1 MIKLSCFLLVVLG
14 ATPRPQ
20 PLLADDEIVR
30 ILQSWHEDYGAF
42 AASEQY
48 HYRCVS
54 KRTSKTL
61 DPSFDRSQF
70 GEPFELGMEIFRRGP
85 AWRMDAI
92 RGGDFAHATAPAET
106 RIFDGRAGILSQ
118 RQAGSS
124 RFFQIYPANHDLETV
139 RERVEP
145 YADPL
150 ADVLGLSVRAGTA
163 SWALDVPPDVKP
175 FDLASAQALGRFHV
189 VSRNAERIEFRG
201 AEGDE
206 LTLSVRHNYALARRT
221 WSWTL
226 ETQLKCSLENRD
238 WQQFSDGT
246 WYPQVSKFVCSR
258 RLGSDSEEVLYTVD
272 YYFSA
277 RPASKPSDFQVTAD
291 QPGDDIEYRGSGGDS
306 RLRTLKAGETIDLT
320 CLAHDQ
326 LSIRWDDRD
335 IPYSVLEKWSLVPLA
350 MIAALLAMRLAGRAQ
365 AHSAGLRPQSAIWL
379 ALLLGAVFL
388 LLIHLAM
395 WLYQG
400 GTKSDKA
407 LTSYSWTH
415 NYLSDLGREYRYDEG
430 DNHAVGVVFML
441 ALGAAGSAT
450 ILYAWKG
457 AGETDWAASR
467 RKGSWQSAAWR
478 RVGATSA
485 LATRRSISIAT
496 NIISTKRLGSL
507 LGESWGCCTRGRCCS
522 NQTIHAATAGACWRV
537 ACCWA
542 PSCCCDRWTARTGA
556 LLPLSHGERPLR
568 KSWST
573 PKRSA

>member
-1 MIKLSCFLLVVLG
+1 M
-14 ATPRPQ
+14 
-20 PLLADDEIVR
+20 
-30 ILQSWHEDYGAF
+30 
-42 AASEQY
+42 
-48 HYRCVS
+48 
-54 KRTSKTL
+54 
-61 DPSFDRSQF
+61 
-70 GEPFELGMEIFRRGP
+70 
-85 AWRMDAI
+85 
-92 RGGDFAHATAPAET
+92 
-106 RIFDGRAGILSQ
+106 
-118 RQAGSS
+118 
-124 RFFQIYPANHDLETV
+124 
-139 RERVEP
+139 RENVEP

-189 VSRNAERIEFRG
+189 VSRNAERIELRG

-226 ETQLKCSLENRD
+226 ETQLKCWLENRD

-258 RLGSDSEEVLYTVD
+258 RLGSDSEEVLYAVD

-277 RPASKPSDFQVTAD
+277 RPASKRSDFQVTAD

-320 CLAHDQ
+320 RLAHDQ

-350 MIAALLAMRLAGRAQ
+350 MIVALLAMRLAGRAQ

-415 NYLSDLGREYRYDEG
+415 NYLSDLGREYRYDDG

-450 ILYAWKG
+450 ILYAW
-457 AGETDWAASR
+457 TLPDLFRRPLSR
-467 RKGSWQSAAWR
+467 R
-478 RVGATSA
+478 
-485 LATRRSISIAT
+485 LATLAAVCCLAAGWSYIRIGYAPVDFYRDEHHFYETFGFLAWGIM
-496 NIISTKRLGSL
+496 GL
-507 LGESWGCCTRGRCCS
+507 LY
-522 NQTIHAATAGACWRV
+522 A
-537 ACCWA
+537 
-542 PSCCCDRWTARTGA
+542 GA
-556 LLPLSHGERPLR
+556 LLFESDYPRRYGWSLLACCLMLGAFVLLR
-568 KSWST
+568 QVDGPHW
-573 PKRSA
+573 RSASSLAWRATAQKIVVYSQALCMTMQAAGGLQWLKRRAN